1 MISRQ
6 FPAFYYILLHLPA
19 FSCITLR
26 GHRIL
31 IRQFLLFISFFLL
44 SLYILLLKTGRGN
57 AFEDQYHENRDVQKK
72 TCFRSFLSFFG
83 IKADI
88 SGSIGKQNGKIEP
101 MCYWVTAMIPAAS
114 LQVRQN
120 RRHSVFSPLFL
131 LSITKRCNRRPVFI
145 SSSVPLPRSMLS
157 RPVRRS
163 HSIHAGT
170 DQRSGPAASWGPPF
184 RFRTGPSP
192 QLRY

>member
-101 MCYWVTAMIPAAS
+101 MCYWVPAMIPAAS

-170 DQRSGPAASWGPPF
+170 DQRSGPAASWDPPS
-184 RFRTGPSP
+184 RFRTGPFP
-192 QLRY
+192 LLQY

>member
-44 SLYILLLKTGRGN
+44 SLYILLPKAGREN

-101 MCYWVTAMIPAAS
+101 MCYWVTTMIPVAF

-120 RRHSVFSPLFL
+120 RRHSVFSPPFFL
-131 LSITKRCNRRPVFI
+131 LSITKRCSRRRVFYFFI
-145 SSSVPLPRSMLS
+145 SPAPAFHALPTCS
-157 RPVRRS
+157 PV
-163 HSIHAGT
+163 T
-170 DQRSGPAASWGPPF
+170 
-184 RFRTGPSP
+184 
-192 QLRY
+192 

>member
-44 SLYILLLKTGRGN
+44 SLYILLPKAGREN

-101 MCYWVTAMIPAAS
+101 MCYWVTTMIPVAF

-120 RRHSVFSPLFL
+120 RRHSVFSPLFPAL
-131 LSITKRCNRRPVFI
+131 NHQTLQSPPGFYFFI
-145 SSSVPLPRSMLS
+145 SPAPAFHALPTCS
-157 RPVRRS
+157 PV
-163 HSIHAGT
+163 T
-170 DQRSGPAASWGPPF
+170 
-184 RFRTGPSP
+184 
-192 QLRY
+192 

>member
-44 SLYILLLKTGRGN
+44 SLYILLPKAGREN

-101 MCYWVTAMIPAAS
+101 MCYWVTTMIPVAF

-120 RRHSVFSPLFL
+120 RRYSVFSPFPC
-131 LSITKRCNRRPVFI
+131 SQSPNAAVAAGFFI
-145 SSSVPLPRSMLS
+145 SSSVPLRRSMLY

-163 HSIHAGT
+163 HSIHAGI
-170 DQRSGPAASWGPPF
+170 DQRSGPAAS
-184 RFRTGPSP
+184 
-192 QLRY
+192 